1 MAVTKAEDHP
11 EEIFNVHLTT
21 PPIRI
26 FTFLVVIML
35 VLLHRKKGIQSS
47 GLLFLFCF
55 GLAVMATVQYRTEI
69 RYIQGVNSLFAEGQS
84 NWRDYKALSYMIYFP
99 LITVLWLLNCVSDR
113 PPSDVT
119 QTKMTS
125 PEVGASYLRRLFF
138 QWFDPIAWHGY
149 RRPLQVEEI
158 YDLPEEDSHETII
171 PPFEMLWQQS
181 VDKSQKKK
189 TKKKDDKTAPKPGE
203 TSGSILPAMFKA
215 FGGPFLFAGLLKLSM
230 DLLSFVSPVIL
241 G

>member
-21 PPIRI
+21 PSIRI

-69 RYIQGVNSLFAEGQS
+69 RYIQGVSLFAEVQS

-99 LITVLWLLNCVSDR
+99 LITVLWLLNCVSDK

-149 RRPLQVEEI
+149 RRPLQVEDI